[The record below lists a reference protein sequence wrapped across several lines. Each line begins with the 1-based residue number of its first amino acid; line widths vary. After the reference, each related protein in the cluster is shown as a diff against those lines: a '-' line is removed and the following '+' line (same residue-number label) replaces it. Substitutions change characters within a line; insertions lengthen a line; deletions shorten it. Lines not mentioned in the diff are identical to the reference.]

1 MLTRIAFLKLKAAAA
16 ALVLG
21 TVGFALPAQATL
33 VLDVGPGG
41 DADICGVGDCGNVSG
56 LTFGWAFDVTSTI
69 LVGGIA
75 AWDSDEQAFG
85 PDVEAG
91 LWTDAGTLLVSTTI
105 TAGSSTEASNGD
117 GVWRGED
124 IGPLTLTPGR
134 YVVGLTLFDE
144 TPLAQ
149 SDTLFTTIPEVTYV
163 EGRQSTLGADSGLS
177 FPELGFGPNSDGV
190 FGPTLLAV
198 ALSEPAS
205 LALFGLG
212 LMGLGLV
219 ARRRGVVWQHG
230 PRQCSNHGLSPRTR

>member
-1 MLTRIAFLKLKAAAA
+1 MLTSIAGLKLRAAAV
-16 ALVLG
+16 ALVLAIG
-21 TVGFALPAQATL
+21 GVALPAQATL

-41 DADICGVGDCGNVSG
+41 DADMCGGGGCGNVSG
-56 LTFGWAFDVTSTI
+56 LTFGWAFDVNSPI

-75 AWDSDEQAFG
+75 AWDSNEQAFG

-91 LWTDAGTLLVSTTI
+91 LWTDAGTLLVSATI
-105 TAGSSTEASNGD
+105 TAGSPTEDSNGD
-117 GVWRGED
+117 GVWRGEN
-124 IGPLTLTPGR
+124 IGPLLLTSGR
-134 YVVGLTLFDE
+134 YVVGLTFFNE

-149 SDTLFTTIPEVTYV
+149 FGTLFTTIPQVTYV

-198 ALSEPAS
+198 ALPEPAS

-212 LMGLGLV
+212 LAGLGLAV
-219 ARRRGVVWQHG
+219 RRRRVV
-230 PRQCSNHGLSPRTR
+230 

>member
-1 MLTRIAFLKLKAAAA
+1 MLMSIAGLKLRAAAMA
-16 ALVLG
+16 VVLAIG
-21 TVGFALPAQATL
+21 GFALPAQATL

-56 LTFGWAFDVTSTI
+56 LTFGWAFDVTSPI

-75 AWDSDEQAFG
+75 AWDSNEQAFG

-91 LWTDAGTLLVSTTI
+91 LWTDAGTLLVSATI
-105 TAGSSTEASNGD
+105 SAGSPTEDSNGD
-117 GVWRGED
+117 GVWRVES
-124 IGPLTLTPGR
+124 IAALTLDPGR

-149 SDTLFTTIPEVTYV
+149 SDTLFTTIPEVTYL
-163 EGRQSTLGADSGLS
+163 EGRQSTLGADSGLN

-198 ALSEPAS
+198 ALPEPAS

-212 LMGLGLV
+212 LMGLGWA
-219 ARRRGVVWQHG
+219 ARRRGAVWQHG

>member
-1 MLTRIAFLKLKAAAA
+1 MLIRIAVTNLRAAVV
-16 ALVLG
+16 ALVLVM
-21 TVGFALPAQATL
+21 VGFALPAQATL

-41 DADICGVGDCGNVSG
+41 DADVCGVGDCGNVSG
-56 LTFGWAFDVTSTI
+56 LTFGWAFNVTSPI

-75 AWDSDEQAFG
+75 AWDSNEQAFG

-91 LWTDAGTLLVSTTI
+91 LWTDAGTLLVSATI
-105 TAGSSTEASNGD
+105 TAASPTEDSNGD

-124 IGPLTLTPGR
+124 IGLLTLTPGR

-198 ALSEPAS
+198 ALPEPTS

-212 LMGLGLV
+212 LMGLGLA
-219 ARRRGVVWQHG
+219 ARRRRVVWQHG